1 MRRVHREPTRHLARW
16 AGLAL
21 SIGLVAAACGKS
33 GSATPT
39 GPGSA
44 PPSAAQASTA
54 PSVAPSATPSKGP
67 ATAQFSLAG
76 SAGLTGPMTT
86 NKVFCGQP
94 SLDGPQIEALG
105 VAGTTGPDIVL
116 FVTAGHIE
124 ARVGTGSAQTL
135 KLRSFVGTGVTSFD
149 AATGVQLDSTLT
161 ETTAPGAAIG
171 TLGALTRITGTLDC
185 GNEQR
190 GTSNVV
196 VTGMSALGQLSGAL
210 TEFRVLCTVTTSGT
224 YVNVNGLSLA
234 GSTPVLVFV
243 TASASLLQVVL
254 ETKVVADGYSSK
266 DQGLVTLAPG
276 GARISGD
283 VTETVKAGVTPHML
297 HVEGND
303 TCGTTINQ

>member
-1 MRRVHREPTRHLARW
+1 M
-16 AGLAL
+16 
-21 SIGLVAAACGKS
+21 
-33 GSATPT
+33 
-39 GPGSA
+39 
-44 PPSAAQASTA
+44 
-54 PSVAPSATPSKGP
+54 
-67 ATAQFSLAG
+67 
-76 SAGLTGPMTT
+76 
-86 NKVFCGQP
+86 
-94 SLDGPQIEALG
+94 
-105 VAGTTGPDIVL
+105 
-116 FVTAGHIE
+116 
-124 ARVGTGSAQTL
+124 
-135 KLRSFVGTGVTSFD
+135 GTGVTSFD

-243 TASASLLQVVL
+243 TASASLLQVVV

-266 DQGLVTLAPG
+266 DQGLVTLAPRRCPDIGRRDRDGESG
-276 GARISGD
+276 GDPAYAPCRGQRHLRDDDQPVAAAR
-283 VTETVKAGVTPHML
+283 ARP
-297 HVEGND
+297 
-303 TCGTTINQ
+303 C